1 MLQEQRGDFVEID
14 YFSHCSPPYRRTEGI
29 RYAVGREGIPAA
41 ERIHINHGEPP
52 KRGAACERSLL
63 PAWKSA
69 QANRRRLGMRADA
82 EHRPCY
88 TEPMLKRSLNRTN
101 PYLLDPAKRHAMFQM
116 TVYTSTDIEGVKL
129 TQSDLL
135 AETRAVRRITSRESA
150 KSSRSPR

>member
-1 MLQEQRGDFVEID
+1 
-14 YFSHCSPPYRRTEGI
+14 
-29 RYAVGREGIPAA
+29 
-41 ERIHINHGEPP
+41 
-52 KRGAACERSLL
+52 
-63 PAWKSA
+63 
-69 QANRRRLGMRADA
+69 MRADA

-88 TEPMLKRSLNRTN
+88 TGPMLKRSLNRTN

-135 AETRAVRRITSRESA
+135 VSTRTARRITSRESA